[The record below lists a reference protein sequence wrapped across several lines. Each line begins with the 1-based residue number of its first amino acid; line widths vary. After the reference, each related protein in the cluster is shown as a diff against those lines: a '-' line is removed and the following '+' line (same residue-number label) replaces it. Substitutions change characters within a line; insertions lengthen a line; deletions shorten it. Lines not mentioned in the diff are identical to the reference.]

1 MATADELSLGLIAR
15 AAPIRFDIAESLEA
29 REAAYR
35 LRHDVVVELG
45 WWDPV
50 DLQGEMEMDEY
61 DGRAQHVVAW
71 KGDVIAGTVRLISP
85 EPELLLPVE
94 EAYGL
99 IVEPRGQVVG
109 AGRLIVARPY
119 RDGRHL
125 VLGGLAAKTWL
136 LMREHGFHWAAGTAT
151 ADMLGLF
158 GHLGFEVEVL
168 GDPQTYWGEL
178 RYPIRMGA
186 ADPRAWRSDD

>member
-1 MATADELSLGLIAR
+1 MALPRRKTFETDPRWLATADELSLGLIAR

-94 EAYGL
+94 EADGL

-119 RDGRHL
+119 RERASPRVGGVGGEDLVAHARARISLGGRH
-125 VLGGLAAKTWL
+125 GH
-136 LMREHGFHWAAGTAT
+136 RRHAGPLRTPRIR
-151 ADMLGLF
+151 GR
-158 GHLGFEVEVL
+158 GP
-168 GDPQTYWGEL
+168 GDPTDLLG
-178 RYPIRMGA
+178 
-186 ADPRAWRSDD
+186 